1 MKGKQ
6 LASLLGIVAVV
17 GGVGFYLQ
25 RDQSKSWSTS
35 GNGAAGGKVLDF
47 PVNDVARVTVKT
59 TGTELN
65 LVKKDDIWTVQERGN
80 YPANFEQLS
89 GLVTK
94 ISEMKTVQEV
104 KVGPSQFA
112 RLELV
117 EPGKGEGSGT
127 LVEFKNKDDKS
138 LGSLILGKKHMK
150 KGDDSMA
157 QFGMSGDMPAG
168 RYVVQLGGKSVSLV
182 SDSLEEVNTKPES
195 WLKRDFIKME
205 NVTGITL
212 AGATDAQKW
221 KVSRETATADWK
233 LDGATPEES
242 LDAGK
247 VNPIASALAFPTFA
261 DVMAPDAKPE
271 ETGLDKPAVITFDT
285 SDKFTYTLKI
295 GKATGENYPVAITV
309 AAALAKERI
318 PGKDEKPE
326 DKTRLDSEFT
336 AAQKRLEEK
345 LANEKKAEG
354 RPYLIA
360 KATIDQLLKDRAALL
375 AEKKPETPPTPPT
388 PGAGIPPGIALPPG
402 SPATPGLVPAPPKPT
417 APISVT
423 TPPVTVQP
431 ITATTPPVAAPAL
444 PTAPKPATPENK
456 PAPPATPENKPAPP
470 ATPENKPAP
479 PASPE
484 NKPAPPAAPENKP
497 TEPENK

>member
-35 GNGAAGGKVLDF
+35 GNGAAGGKILDF
-47 PVNDVARVTVKT
+47 PVNDVARVTVKS

-65 LVKKDDIWTVQERGN
+65 LVKKDDIWTVQERAN

-89 GLVTK
+89 GLVSK

-127 LVEFKNKDDKS
+127 LLEFKNKDEKS

-157 QFGMSGDMPAG
+157 QFGMSGDMPSG
-168 RYVVQLGGKSVSLV
+168 RYIIKTGGTKVSLV
-182 SDSLEEVNTKPES
+182 SDSLEDVNTKPES

-233 LDGATPEES
+233 LDGATPEET

-271 ETGLDKPAVITFDT
+271 ETGLDKPAVVTFDT

-309 AAALAKERI
+309 AAALAKERT

-336 AAQKRLEEK
+336 AAQKRLEDK
-345 LANEKKAEG
+345 LANEKKTEG

-360 KATIDQLLKDRAALL
+360 KATIDSLLKDRAALL
-375 AEKKPETPPTPPT
+375 AEKKPETPPTPPA
-388 PGAGIPPGIALPPG
+388 PGAGFPPGAP
-402 SPATPGLVPAPPKPT
+402 STPGLVPAPPKPT

-423 TPPVTVQP
+423 TPPVTVAP
-431 ITATTPPVAAPAL
+431 ITATTPPVAAPVI
-444 PTAPKPATPENK
+444 PPAPKPAAPENKPAPPAAPENK
-456 PAPPATPENKPAPP
+456 PAPPATPENKP
-470 ATPENKPAP
+470 T
-479 PASPE
+479 
-484 NKPAPPAAPENKP
+484 PPAAPEKKP